1 MAVKRFTATK
11 DTTITNARD
20 SFKLKN
26 GVSSSMGAAD
36 SLQTFVI
43 SGSGA
48 PRDNE
53 LSRILLEFPMQD
65 ISDLITRGTIPSGT
79 ITNGPQ
85 YFLRLYN
92 VVHDQQTPKQ
102 FHLSV
107 KPVTTYWE
115 EGNGLDMFNY
125 SDKDSA
131 NWANATDTK
140 RAGTYQLDCVADTA
154 GDTGGKYFLLNDA
167 NNISYKIWI
176 DVDNLS
182 AEPTVGGTGVSIEVD
197 ISSGATAATI
207 ATAVAGAVNANAN
220 WASTVHATD
229 VSLIQFTSSVGG
241 AVPRNTVQSFKG
253 INAGTLEGLGAG
265 SFAAETFTSGSNHT
279 PWTASGGDFTSFDD
293 QYTAY
298 FEKGTE
304 DLEVNITTL
313 AHSWLRTTNG
323 LENNGLAVMF
333 TSSLETGSVSYFNK
347 MFSARGSQYFHRR
360 PTLEVRW
367 DDSTQDSRGNCFFS
381 SSLANQSGN
390 LNTIYLYN
398 YIDGRLQDI
407 PDAGTGPI
415 YVSLF
420 SGNLGNN
427 APVSSALLLPQ
438 GGGVTGSAAG
448 QVITGG
454 YYATGI
460 YTASFAITGVLSN
473 LSKVYDIW
481 SNVGWADRTQTGYTE
496 FFTGSIDLNKRK
508 TTVVNAVSEYVTT
521 ISNLKPVYKDNE
533 KPRFRVFSRRKDWNP
548 NLYSVATSKQ
558 TPEIIERM
566 YYKIYRVADNYP
578 VIVYGTGST
587 VAQSTRVLD
596 YTKLSYDIS
605 GSYFDFDMSLLEK
618 NYSYGISFLISSGEQ
633 QDEQPER
640 FKFRVE

>member
-182 AEPTVGGTGVSIEVD
+182 AEPKVALSSENDSSTGVSINQSPAIEEVMPY
-197 ISSGATAATI
+197 TK
-207 ATAVAGAVNANAN
+207 N
-220 WASTVHATD
+220 
-229 VSLIQFTSSVGG
+229 
-241 AVPRNTVQSFKG
+241 
-253 INAGTLEGLGAG
+253 
-265 SFAAETFTSGSNHT
+265 
-279 PWTASGGDFTSFDD
+279 TSFQSPYRD
-293 QYTAY
+293 TAKVTINGPTSELMA
-298 FEKGTE
+298 FMNWDRLMKLEK
-304 DLEVNITTL
+304 
-313 AHSWLRTTNG
+313 R
-323 LENNGLAVMF
+323 
-333 TSSLETGSVSYFNK
+333 
-347 MFSARGSQYFHRR
+347 
-360 PTLEVRW
+360 
-367 DDSTQDSRGNCFFS
+367 
-381 SSLANQSGN
+381 SLATTSC
-390 LNTIYLYN
+390 
-398 YIDGRLQDI
+398 
-407 PDAGTGPI
+407 
-415 YVSLF
+415 
-420 SGNLGNN
+420 
-427 APVSSALLLPQ
+427 
-438 GGGVTGSAAG
+438 
-448 QVITGG
+448 
-454 YYATGI
+454 
-460 YTASFAITGVLSN
+460 SN
-473 LSKVYDIW
+473 
-481 SNVGWADRTQTGYTE
+481 GFEET
-496 FFTGSIDLNKRK
+496 
-508 TTVVNAVSEYVTT
+508 
-521 ISNLKPVYKDNE
+521 
-533 KPRFRVFSRRKDWNP
+533 
-548 NLYSVATSKQ
+548 
-558 TPEIIERM
+558 
-566 YYKIYRVADNYP
+566 
-578 VIVYGTGST
+578 
-587 VAQSTRVLD
+587 
-596 YTKLSYDIS
+596 
-605 GSYFDFDMSLLEK
+605 
-618 NYSYGISFLISSGEQ
+618 
-633 QDEQPER
+633 
-640 FKFRVE
+640 